1 MRKLF
6 FIIVMLLLSFKLNA
20 QYMNVYN
27 KGGNVYSIP
36 TDGIDSVVV
45 NNEHFENYV
54 DTAVFFRKY
63 FILPKNSLP
72 TIDTSVADIGKFS
85 KESTLKTG
93 ILYPATVNNECK
105 EVSNFFRYSNPVRI
119 PKVYPSYF
127 GVKQATQRTLGFVI
141 EFYADCNHM
150 EIKSYA
156 GFRCVIVVDGVKIN
170 EKELVSENGD
180 GGFLYLPITFKEKK
194 KRHIKIYYFGTS
206 FMGIISDGEI
216 SKYEQKKLLMCVDGD
231 SVVEGVAQ
239 VGIAEGTF
247 GCWASC
253 VAQILG
259 FDLYNTGVGGSG
271 FVAVGGDKITPNMP
285 DRFDKYIAPYQ
296 PDILI
301 FSAGI
306 NDPDSENFSQ
316 KVEEYF
322 KKATGL
328 KECKVIALSPYCNV
342 AKPSYVLE
350 KHCDVI
356 KAMAF
361 KYHVPF
367 IDYMHCMTYDAF
379 GNCITNNLGTDAYHN
394 IITIENRSEFL
405 NVKVDPTHPN
415 ARGHRYIGEYI
426 AREVYKILNRL
437 EGF

>member
-1 MRKLF
+1 MKHFLS
-6 FIIVMLLLSFKLNA
+6 VLLLGFVVLNMNA
-20 QYMNVYN
+20 QYLNVFTKNN
-27 KGGNVYSIP
+27 KVYSMN
-36 TDGIDSVVV
+36 TNDIDSVVV
-45 NNEHFENYV
+45 ENIKYNTIA
-54 DTAVFFRKY
+54 DSSDILLKY
-63 FILPKNSLP
+63 FILQRNSIP
-72 TIDTSVADIGKFS
+72 AIDTSMAEIGSFS
-85 KESTLKTG
+85 KELLLKNGT
-93 ILYPATVNNECK
+93 LYPATINNECK
-105 EVSNFFRYSNPVRI
+105 EINPLFRYSVPVKV
-119 PKVYPSYF
+119 PGVYPSYY
-127 GVKQATQRTLGFVI
+127 GVSQATPRKLGFVV
-141 EFYADCNHM
+141 EFYADCYNL

-156 GFRCVIVVDGVKIN
+156 GFRCSLVVDDVKIN
-170 EKELVSENGD
+170 DNELISENGN
-180 GGFLYLPITFKEKK
+180 GGFLYLPVTFKEKK

-216 SKYEQKKLLMCVDGD
+216 SKYEQKRLLMCADGD

-239 VGIAEGTF
+239 VGMAEGAF

-271 FVAVGGDKITPNMP
+271 FIAVGGDKITPNMP
-285 DRFDKYIAPYQ
+285 DRFDKYITPYQ

-306 NDPDSENFSQ
+306 NDSDSENFAEN
-316 KVEEYF
+316 VDEYF
-322 KKATGL
+322 KKAIEL
-328 KECKVIALSPYCNV
+328 KGCKLVALSPYCNV
-342 AKPSYVLE
+342 AKPSDVLE
-350 KHCDVI
+350 RHCDVI

-394 IITIENRSEFL
+394 IITNENRSDLL
-405 NVKVDPTHPN
+405 NLKLDQTHPN
-415 ARGHRYIGEYI
+415 AKGHRYIGEYL
-426 AREVYKILNRL
+426 AREIYKVLNRL